1 MESTSL
7 FSDPIWDQDLQFSS
21 LGDNTLEF
29 DFLSPKWVPATD
41 VDLPLAF
48 DGNKLFDHGDDQTS
62 QPQDQVDSTATD
74 ITTLAGKGSRRVEKS
89 RAARSKIS
97 DGAKA
102 RFELQFQI
110 DPYPSTAEIEQLA
123 QDEGLKPQTVR
134 NWFNN
139 ARSRSKLT
147 GKCSETQGLRFAKRS

>member
-1 MESTSL
+1 MESTGL
-7 FSDPIWDQDLQFSS
+7 FNDPIWDQDLHFSLLS
-21 LGDNTLEF
+21 DNTLDF
-29 DFLSPKWVPATD
+29 DVFSPKWVPASD
-41 VDLPLAF
+41 IDLPPAF
-48 DGNKLFDHGDDQTS
+48 DGNRLFNHGNEQTN
-62 QPQDQVDSTATD
+62 QPPDQVDN
-74 ITTLAGKGSRRVEKS
+74 TTTNVTSWPEQGSRRVEKS

-123 QDEGLKPQTVR
+123 QDEGLRPQAVR

-139 ARSRSKLT
+139 ARSRSKVA
-147 GKCSETQGLRFAKRS
+147 GKRG